1 MKKISLIALCIVC
14 AICACAETIVLRTGA
29 RVKGEIVF
37 QNDEVVIVRD
47 ASGARFQYPKSDVEQ
62 ILSAEEESKEEGISG
77 LADEGISGAEEEIAV
92 SKKAS
97 ILLELGGGAVCV
109 PGKGLGG
116 GFGVDFLVGSHH
128 IGSRHL
134 FIGGGLGY
142 HGMFVGAEQY
152 NFLPIQAAFRM
163 PLTEEKHAP
172 VFGVTLGYG
181 IALSADYSGGLYAGM
196 DFGYRCQLNEKTAL
210 ALVAFA
216 QFQQAKITVAEV
228 VDDVR
233 FFNKVGRYL
242 ILPGL
247 KFALYF

>member
-1 MKKISLIALCIVC
+1 MKKISLIALCLVC
-14 AICACAETIVLRTGA
+14 ALCACAETVLLRTGA
-29 RVKGEIVF
+29 RVEGEIIF
-37 QNDEVVIVRD
+37 QNEEVVIVRD

-62 ILSAEEESKEEGISG
+62 ILSAEEESKDEGISG
-77 LADEGISGAEEEIAV
+77 LEDEGKVEGEEIAV

-97 ILLELGGGAVCV
+97 ILLELGGGAACV
-109 PGKGLGG
+109 PGEAVGG
-116 GFGVDFLVGSHH
+116 GFGVDLLVGSHH

-142 HGMFVGAEQY
+142 HGMFIGAEQY

-172 VFGVTLGYG
+172 VFGVAVGYG
-181 IALSADYSGGLYAGM
+181 IALSGDYTGGLYAGM

-216 QFQQAKITVAEV
+216 QFQQANIRVMEV
-228 VDDVR
+228 VDGAS
-233 FFNKVGRYL
+233 FINNVGRYL
-242 ILPGL
+242 VLPGL